1 MDAAY
6 IVTAKAQSRIAGYY
20 YLGNTSNAKPHT
32 ELSGA
37 ILIECKTLKNVVE
50 STPEEETGD
59 IFHNY
64 QMAISI

>member
-6 IVTAKAQSRIAGYY
+6 IVTAKSQSRISGYY

-50 STPEEETGD
+50 
-59 IFHNY
+59 
-64 QMAISI
+64 